1 MYVKN
6 TLFSQLDKE
15 IDEFMKNMFLFNSI
29 LCDS

>member
-15 IDEFMKNMFLFNSI
+15 IDEFCEFMKNMFFV
-29 LCDS
+29 